1 MFKTLKSKFV
11 LAGATVAAAVPAF
24 AEDGASTAFDTA
36 LTNIQTG
43 MTDTIG
49 KVVPVVAAVVV
60 AAIALWA
67 IPYAWRKLRGGAGR

>member
-1 MFKTLKSKFV
+1 MKNKFLLGLAALSPAAV
-11 LAGATVAAAVPAF
+11 LAEG
-24 AEDGASTAFDTA
+24 ESTAFDTA
-36 LTNIQTG
+36 LSSIQTG

-67 IPYAWRKLRGGAGR
+67 IPFAWRKLRGGAGR

>member
-1 MFKTLKSKFV
+1 MFKSLKTK
-11 LAGATVAAAVPAF
+11 LAIAGASVAAAVPCF
-24 AEDGASTAFDTA
+24 AQESTPFDTA
-36 LTNIQTG
+36 LSSIQTG

-67 IPYAWRKLRGGAGR
+67 IPFAWRKLRGGAGR

>member
-1 MFKTLKSKFV
+1 MFKSLKTK
-11 LAGATVAAAVPAF
+11 LAIAGAAVSAAVPCF
-24 AEDGASTAFDTA
+24 AQESTPFDTA
-36 LTNIQTG
+36 LSSIQTG

-67 IPYAWRKLRGGAGR
+67 IPFAWRKLRGGAGR

>member
-1 MFKTLKSKFV
+1 MFKSLKTK
-11 LAGATVAAAVPAF
+11 LAIAGASVAAAVPCF
-24 AEDGASTAFDTA
+24 AQEQSSAFDTA
-36 LTNIQTG
+36 LSSIQTG

-67 IPYAWRKLRGGAGR
+67 IPFAWRKLRGGAGR